1 MAPTL
6 TYSLLAL
13 CGAAFVGSFF
23 LDRKSMRAKWPRVRH
38 VATAMQVLAFVAA
51 YFVLRPGRGDDARAR
66 IAESTA
72 HHAPIL
78 LDVYSNY

>member
-1 MAPTL
+1 MSPIV
-6 TYSLLAL
+6 TYSLLGL
-13 CGAAFVGSFF
+13 CGVVFVGAFF
-23 LDRKSMRAKWPRVRH
+23 IDRKSIRARWPRARTF
-38 VATAMQVLAFVAA
+38 ATVVQVLVFVGA